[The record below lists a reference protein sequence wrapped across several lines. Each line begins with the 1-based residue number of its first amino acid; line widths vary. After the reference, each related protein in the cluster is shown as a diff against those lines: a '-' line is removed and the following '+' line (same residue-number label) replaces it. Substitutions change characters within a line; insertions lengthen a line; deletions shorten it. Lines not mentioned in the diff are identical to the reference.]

1 MYIALG
7 AMIFQAL
14 EKDFEVERRE
24 LAVDTKCDF
33 LKNRSNMTQEDVE
46 VFVQMMTSLILSG
59 IPPLGNKTNALLWTF
74 GSSFTTSL
82 TILSTIGYGTVF
94 PRTPGGQM
102 FCVVFAAIG
111 IPLTIVFFK
120 NIGKLVSLPFEK
132 LGNCLK
138 HKGIS
143 EIHLVTETGRSP
155 PSSLSDVVLRNL
167 ENRSRWSIINDKTM
181 SQQCQIQL
189 ILFPLS
195 NKAQQSCPSTLSRE
209 AYKHCTRY

>member
-143 EIHLVTETGRSP
+143 EVNQIDDERKGE
-155 PSSLSDVVLRNL
+155 DV
-167 ENRSRWSIINDKTM
+167 SRQEISR
-181 SQQCQIQL
+181 QI
-189 ILFPLS
+189 
-195 NKAQQSCPSTLSRE
+195 
-209 AYKHCTRY
+209 